1 MRTFIQLRNGVGYA
15 SVITPTDEP
24 DHTITPDH
32 TTVIEV
38 FTADP
43 DQFLKKKYDAE
54 TKTWSDAP
62 VYRYAEVNNDGVP
75 VEIKRTVW
83 EHEIPHASLIMP
95 DEANG
100 LWKLIDGEWIAPV
113 IYVPSETVEQAPQ
126 GMIESPHVEAEAE
139 QN

>member
-32 TTVIEV
+32 TTAIEV

-75 VEIKRTVW
+75 VEIKRTF
-83 EHEIPHASLIMP
+83 L
-95 DEANG
+95 G
-100 LWKLIDGEWIAPV
+100 
-113 IYVPSETVEQAPQ
+113 T
-126 GMIESPHVEAEAE
+126 
-139 QN
+139 